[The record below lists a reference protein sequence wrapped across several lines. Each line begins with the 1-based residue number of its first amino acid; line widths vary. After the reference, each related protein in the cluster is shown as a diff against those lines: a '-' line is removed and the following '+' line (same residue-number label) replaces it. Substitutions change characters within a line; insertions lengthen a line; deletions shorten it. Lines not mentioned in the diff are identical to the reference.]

1 MNKFIRSIAICLVC
15 VFILPVYL
23 PAQEAN
29 RWEVFDP
36 FMKHE
41 LRQVGIQP
49 DMFRTPNFPE
59 IIDSLFNDESEQPVY
74 HIILHGP
81 KTVREQLEMHRNT
94 NLQNFST
101 ARVDLRRLHQIAGTI
116 GLELIEYGAPMEIM
130 LDESRNDIGAD
141 DVQKGNGLERS
152 YTGKGVIVGIID
164 TGIDIYHPDFL
175 SSNTEDGTRILSIWD
190 TTLEPEDNEDYPSG
204 FDYGVEY
211 TKENINAALE
221 DGNGQNIRTRDSNGH
236 GTHVAGITA
245 GNGKKG
251 SGVYTGIAPDA
262 ELVIVRVPSSGI
274 SGSHV
279 IDGMNYIF
287 SLADEM
293 EKPAVVNLSFGGH
306 GGAHDG
312 TTPYEKAITD
322 YSKEPGRAV
331 VVASGNS
338 GNQKIHTGGIVSP
351 SDTAVMS
358 MVIDDYN
365 ASNSNYAI
373 NLLWYENLDEQGIGP
388 FPTETINLT
397 IVSPNGNTLSV
408 ESGDEDS
415 KSTDDGKIIIESYG
429 KNEKD
434 ARLFYIEITD
444 TEDDKAPAAGAWDI
458 VLEHASGDG
467 NVQYNMWNITQSFG
481 NGLALQPTTG
491 REFTVTI
498 PGTAE
503 GAVTVGAYTTK
514 NTWTD
519 INGTIRSSSEVLED
533 IASFSGGGPTRD
545 NRLKP
550 NITAPGH
557 MIAAAYSDDA
567 SFSST
572 RQVEPEGYVVL
583 EGTSMAAPHI
593 TGTVAL
599 LFESDPGLNTEQIK
613 QLLASTA
620 RTDDYTGS
628 VPNTTWGYG
637 KVDVYDAII
646 ESGAIVTVD
655 KMEKDVPNSYTL
667 KQNYPNPFNP
677 VTIIRYGIP
686 VRSHVILEI
695 YNAIGQLIAT
705 PVDQEQDAGNYEIT
719 FDASHLPSGLY
730 FYRMDAG
737 EFTKIR
743 KAVFIK

>member
-1 MNKFIRSIAICLVC
+1 MKRFLYTISI
-15 VFILPVYL
+15 ILTAMFYSSGQL
-23 PAQEAN
+23 SSQEVD
-29 RWEVFDP
+29 RWSSLDP
-36 FMKHE
+36 FLKHK
-41 LRQVGIQP
+41 LRHQGIQP
-49 DMFRTPNFPE
+49 EMFRSVSFPD
-59 IIDSLFNDESEQPVY
+59 IIDSLFNGVLDEPVY
-74 HIILHGP
+74 HVILYGQEA
-81 KTVREQLEMHRNT
+81 VLNQLEIHRNSIT
-94 NLQNFST
+94 TDFST
-101 ARVDLRRLHQIAGTI
+101 ARIDLHTLHMIAGKDGI
-116 GLELIEYGAPMEIM
+116 KLIEHGAPMKIM
-130 LDESRNDIGAD
+130 LDESRSDISAD
-141 DVQKGNGLERS
+141 NVQEGNGLEKS
-152 YTGKGVIVGIID
+152 YTGNGVIVGIID

-175 SSNTEDGTRILSIWD
+175 SFETEHGTRIFSIWD
-190 TTLEPEDNEDYPSG
+190 TTLEPEDNEDHPSG

-211 TKENINAALE
+211 TKENIDAALE
-221 DGNGQNIRTRDSNGH
+221 NGNGQSMRTRDSNGH
-236 GTHVAGITA
+236 GTHVAGIAA

-251 SGVYTGIAPDA
+251 SGVYTGIAPEA
-262 ELVIVRVPSSGI
+262 ELVIVRVPASGI
-274 SGSHV
+274 SSSHV

-287 SLADEM
+287 SLADELQ
-293 EKPAVVNLSFGGH
+293 KPAVVNLSIGGH

-312 TTPYEKAITD
+312 TAPHEKAITK
-322 YSKEPGRAV
+322 YSQESGRAV

-338 GNQKIHTGGIVSP
+338 GNQKIHTGGIVAP

-373 NLLWYENLDEQGIGP
+373 NLLWYENLDEQGVGP
-388 FPTETINLT
+388 FPNETMNLT
-397 IVSPNGNTLSV
+397 IVSPNEYTLSV
-408 ESGDEDS
+408 DSGDADS

-444 TEDDKAPAAGAWDI
+444 TEDDKAPAAGTWDI
-458 VLEHASGDG
+458 ILEHSSGDG
-467 NVQYNMWNITQSFG
+467 NVQYNMWNTTQSFG
-481 NGLALQPTTG
+481 NGLALQPSSG
-491 REFTVTI
+491 REYTVTI

-519 INGTIRSSSEVLED
+519 INGTVRSSSQVLDD
-533 IASFSGGGPTRD
+533 IATFSGGGPTRD

-572 RQVEPEGYVVL
+572 RQVDPDGYVVL

-613 QLLASTA
+613 QLLSSTA
-620 RTDDYTGS
+620 RSDDYTGS

-655 KMEKDVPNSYTL
+655 KMERDVPNSYTL

-677 VTIIRYGIP
+677 VTVIRYGLP
-686 VRSHVILEI
+686 VRTHVTLEI

-705 PVDQEQDAGNYEIT
+705 PVDQEQDVGKYEVS

-737 EFTKIR
+737 EFTKTR